1 MNRTDMLKDDVLYK
15 QAFARDLPAAKGR
28 ENATPKYNF
37 ATGHNNPEAIPSV
50 ALAEAAAAV
59 LRREGKSLALYNL
72 GGSALGY
79 RGLRE
84 VVAEK
89 LQKYRGIACSAD
101 DVLITTGSLQGIDF
115 VNQLL
120 LDRGD
125 TVIVEQFTYI
135 AVIGKLKTM
144 GVEAIPA
151 PLDAGGID
159 MARLEDILAGLAAE
173 GRRPKYIYTIP
184 TVQNPTGS
192 VLDMERRRRLIDLAL
207 KFQTP
212 IFEDECYADL
222 IWAGEA
228 PPSLYSMA
236 PDNVI
241 HIGSFSKTLAPAL
254 RVGYLVAPW
263 EALGQILALKS
274 DGGTGALDQMVVA
287 EYFREHFHTHIEML
301 TARLKRKLDVLL
313 EALDRE
319 FGTLVEITV
328 PVGGLFAW
336 LKFPDDIDVRT
347 LSKPAAELGVAFNPG
362 NEWSVRAEDGL
373 HHIRVCFGLTT
384 EGEIEEGI
392 AALARACFRATG
404 RPASSSNIVNAA

>member
-1 MNRTDMLKDDVLYK
+1 MLKDNVLYR
-15 QAFARDLPAAKGR
+15 QAFARDLPAAKAR
-28 ENATPKYNF
+28 ESATLRYNF
-37 ATGHNNPEAIPSV
+37 ATGHNDPDAIPV
-50 ALAEAAAAV
+50 EALAEAAAAV
-59 LRREGKSLALYNL
+59 LRREGRSLALYNL

-79 RGLRE
+79 LGLRE

-89 LQKYRGIACSAD
+89 LGKYRGIACSPD

-125 TVIVEQFTYI
+125 VVIVEQFTYI
-135 AVIGKLKTM
+135 SVFGKLKAM
-144 GVEAIPA
+144 GVEAIAA

-159 MARLEDILAGLAAE
+159 MTALEAILAGLEAE
-173 GRRPKYIYTIP
+173 GRRAKYIYTIP
-184 TVQNPTGS
+184 TIQNPTGS
-192 VLDMERRRRLIDLAL
+192 VLDLERRRRLIDLSL
-207 KFQTP
+207 KYATP

-222 IWAGEA
+222 VWAGEA
-228 PPSLYSMA
+228 PASLYSMA
-236 PDNVI
+236 PENVL

-287 EYFREHFHTHIEML
+287 EYFRTHFDAHIERL

-313 EALDRE
+313 EAVGRE
-319 FGTLVEITV
+319 FGTLVEIEA
-328 PVGGLFAW
+328 PKGGLFAW
-336 LKFPDDIDVRT
+336 LRFPDDIDVRD
-347 LSKPAAELGVAFNPG
+347 LSKPAGEAGVAFNPG

-373 HHIRVCFGLTT
+373 HHIRICFGLTT
-384 EGEIEEGI
+384 EEEIEEGI
-392 AALARACFRATG
+392 AALARACFAATG
-404 RPASSSNIVNAA
+404 RPARSSNAVNAARV

>member
-1 MNRTDMLKDDVLYK
+1 MLKDNVLYK
-15 QAFARDLPAAKGR
+15 QAFARDLPAAKAR
-28 ENATPKYNF
+28 ENATTKYNF
-37 ATGHNNPEAIPSV
+37 ATGHNDPDAIPTD

-84 VVAEK
+84 VVAQK
-89 LQKYRGIACSAD
+89 LGKYRGITCSAD

-135 AVIGKLKTM
+135 AVFGKLKAM
-144 GVEAIPA
+144 GVEAIAA
-151 PLDAGGID
+151 PLDAGVID
-159 MARLEDILAGLAAE
+159 MAKLEAILAGLEAD
-173 GRRPKYIYTIP
+173 GRRAKYIYTIP

-192 VLDMERRRRLIDLAL
+192 VLDLERRRRLVDLSL
-207 KFQTP
+207 KYGTP

-222 IWAGEA
+222 VWAGEA

-236 PDNVI
+236 PENVI

-287 EYFREHFHTHIEML
+287 EYFREHFDAHIDRL
-301 TARLKRKLDVLL
+301 AARLKRKLDVLL
-313 EALDRE
+313 DVVDRE
-319 FGTLVEITV
+319 FGTLIEIDV
-328 PVGGLFAW
+328 PMGGLFAW

-347 LSKPAAELGVAFNPG
+347 LSKPAGEAGVAFNPG

-373 HHIRVCFGLTT
+373 HHIRICFGLTT
-384 EGEIEEGI
+384 EDEIEEGI
-392 AALARACFRATG
+392 AALARACFAATG
-404 RPASSSNIVNAA
+404 QPARSSNIVNATLA